1 MQDKQERKM
10 LINGLTI
17 EKQKNNNTQTIPEEE
32 KLKWPKKIQKDFQ
45 SHY

>member
-10 LINGLTI
+10 LINELTI
-17 EKQKNNNTQTIPEEE
+17 EKQKNNNTQTIPKEE
-32 KLKWPKKIQKDFQ
+32 KLKWPKNIEKDFQ